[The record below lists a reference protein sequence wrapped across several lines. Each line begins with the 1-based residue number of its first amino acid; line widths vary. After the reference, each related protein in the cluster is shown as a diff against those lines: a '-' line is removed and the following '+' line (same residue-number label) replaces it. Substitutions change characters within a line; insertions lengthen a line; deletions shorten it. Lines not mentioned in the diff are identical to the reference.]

1 MARGRIFKRQG
12 GYGYRV
18 DLPPDPATGNRR
30 QVQRQGFRTKKEAER
45 ALGDRLLEIR
55 SGTAVTPSTDDLGAF
70 LDEWLLGQRTRLKE
84 TTWESYRVVVERIRA
99 RIGKV
104 KLQALTPL
112 DLERFYRLLVE
123 EGGSKGQPLSAKTV
137 RNTHTV
143 IRKAL
148 SDAER
153 LGLIPRN
160 PAAAARPPSAD
171 RKEQRTWSSD
181 DLRDF
186 LDTVRE
192 DRLFAMYVLMATTG
206 MRRGEVL
213 GLRWRDIDLDGG
225 ELHIVQT
232 LAAVNYQPVF
242 STPKTKRSRRLVYL
256 DEGTVNVVRTHRQA
270 QRQERLAAGPAWE
283 GAGYGLVFCDQL
295 GGPLNPDGVSREFRK
310 RVNESGVD
318 KVRLHDLRHTY
329 ATLALKAG
337 VHPKVVSDRLGHATV
352 GVTLDLYSHVTPAIG
367 RDAADVVA
375 AKIFG

>member
-18 DLPPDPATGNRR
+18 DLPPDPATGKRR
-30 QVQRQGFRTKKEAER
+30 QVQRQGFRTKRDAER
-45 ALGDRLLEIR
+45 ALGDRLSEIS
-55 SGTAVTPSTDDLGAF
+55 SGTAVTPSNDELGTF
-70 LDEWLLGQRTRLKE
+70 LDDWLLGQRTRLKE
-84 TTWESYRVVVERIRA
+84 TTWESYRVVVDRIKG

-104 KLQALTPL
+104 KLQAITPL
-112 DLERFYRLLVE
+112 DLERFYRVLGE
-123 EGGSKGQPLSAKTV
+123 EGGSKSKPLSAKTV

-143 IRKAL
+143 LRKAL
-148 SDAER
+148 ADAER
-153 LGLIPRN
+153 LELIPRN
-160 PAAAARPPSAD
+160 PAASARPPAEE
-171 RKEQRTWSSD
+171 RKEQSTWSSD
-181 DLRDF
+181 ELREF
-186 LDTVRE
+186 LDEVRE
-192 DRLFAMYVLMATTG
+192 DRLFAMYVVMATTG

-213 GLRWRDIDLDGG
+213 GLRWTDVDLDAL

-256 DEGTVNVVRTHRQA
+256 DEDTVKILRAHRQA
-270 QRQERLAAGPAWE
+270 QRQERLAAGEAWE
-283 GAGYGLVFCDQL
+283 GAEFDLVFCDEL
-295 GGPLNPDGVSREFRK
+295 GGPLNPDWISREFR
-310 RVNESGVD
+310 RQVTEAGVAAI
-318 KVRLHDLRHTY
+318 RLHDLRHTY

-375 AKIFG
+375 ARIFG